1 MCGGY
6 NVADHWFG
14 MNPPKMPDPVRSDP
28 VADRLAA
35 EAESTAKANA
45 DRAQRRKSAKAGLL
59 STGAP
64 AAMPQQS
71 GVAVA
76 SALSYGKQQMGS

>member
-1 MCGGY
+1 MCGGT
-6 NVADHWFG
+6 NLADTLLG
-14 MNPPKMPDPVRSDP
+14 MNPPKMPAPVKSDP

-64 AAMPQQS
+64 TAAAQS

-76 SALSYGKQQMGS
+76 SALSYGKTQMGA